1 MIESPHWLDC
11 WTSLPTSNTA
21 YVQLYVENIDSIF
34 KGMICQV
41 SRSVS
46 KVPVHSIEYLCRTN
60 DIENFNYKQ
69 YQIFL

>member
-1 MIESPHWLDC
+1 MIESPQWLDC
-11 WTSLPTSNTA
+11 WTSLLTSNTA

-34 KGMICQV
+34 KGIICQV

-46 KVPVHSIEYLCRTN
+46 KAPVYSIEYLCRTN
-60 DIENFNYKQ
+60 GIWNFNYKQ